1 MSWPETTDDREPVS
15 RRRLLG
21 ALLLVGL
28 ATPLLAACAEGGFRP
43 LYGPTA
49 SGAVPALEKLAGGGD
64 AEVRAAAKAAVTAI
78 KRR

>member
-1 MSWPETTDDREPVS
+1 M
-15 RRRLLG
+15 
-21 ALLLVGL
+21 
-28 ATPLLAACAEGGFRP
+28 
-43 LYGPTA
+43 GPTA

>member
-1 MSWPETTDDREPVS
+1 MGDMLLKSYIADLKSTSKQKQLTAARE
-15 RRRLLG
+15 LG
-21 ALLLVGL
+21 NM
-28 ATPLLAACAEGGFRP
+28 
-43 LYGPTA
+43 GPTA